1 MTSNLSSA
9 VISRDK
15 QVKQDTNRLTDCQTK
30 RVIGGIRDILA
41 LDLGTDEVNQ
51 MRMDCKL
58 FLHFFSGLAAKENVV
73 LRPRASN

>member
-30 RVIGGIRDILA
+30 RVIGGIRDILV

-51 MRMDCKL
+51 M
-58 FLHFFSGLAAKENVV
+58 
-73 LRPRASN
+73 